1 MSTED
6 IWNIAGAVI
15 TSLGG
20 GALLVAAFSSW
31 LGKVWASRILEKDRA
46 KYQSEIEILKSELNK
61 KIHEHNVAVSRI
73 DAQRAEAI
81 QKLYIILIEWFEAAL
96 EIRAPNKLHEKN
108 NEIAIGT
115 YQQWARSLRR
125 ASEKLEKLSM
135 LFAILLQPD
144 TGEKIAKCGHSAS
157 MLSISFCDAA
167 FNSTETDPEKIL
179 ESIEAARKKLED
191 EYQADFE
198 PAKTALVDE
207 FRNIMDPTIKEKEA
221 NN

>member
-1 MSTED
+1 MNTED

-96 EIRAPNKLHEKN
+96 EIRAPNTLHE
-108 NEIAIGT
+108 EDHEVAIGI
-115 YQQWARSLRR
+115 YQQWAKALR
-125 ASEKLEKLSM
+125 ATSEKLEKLSM

-144 TGEKIAKCGHSAS
+144 TYEKIAKCGHSAS
-157 MLSISFCDAA
+157 MLSIGFCDAA
-167 FNSTETDPEKIL
+167 FNTTETDPQKIL

-191 EYQADFE
+191 EYQTDFE
-198 PAKTALVDE
+198 PARSALVDE
-207 FRNIMDPTIKEKEA
+207 FRNIMDPTIKQKEA
-221 NN
+221 NK